1 MKKEQKNWRRS
12 MDRKGF
18 LKRVF
23 GAAVVA
29 AMPKVVVNQIESL
42 PAPVE
47 EKEPIF
53 LDKVTEKPIIPNI
66 SERILFIYDK
76 EKLIGYSAQF
86 DLSSKMDT
94 MYYRIY
100 VDDLEWY
107 T

>member
-1 MKKEQKNWRRS
+1 LKKEQKNWRRS

-47 EKEPIF
+47 
-53 LDKVTEKPIIPNI
+53 D
-66 SERILFIYDK
+66 
-76 EKLIGYSAQF
+76 
-86 DLSSKMDT
+86 
-94 MYYRIY
+94 
-100 VDDLEWY
+100 
-107 T
+107 